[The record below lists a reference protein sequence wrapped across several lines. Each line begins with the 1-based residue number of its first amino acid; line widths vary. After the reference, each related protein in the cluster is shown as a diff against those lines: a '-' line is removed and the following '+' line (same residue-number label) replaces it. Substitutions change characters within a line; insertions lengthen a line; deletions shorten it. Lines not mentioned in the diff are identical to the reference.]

1 MTNSLTTG
9 PGHLTFDQAG
19 DMYDAGRAT
28 NEDVFPCECWLAGN
42 AEYRY
47 DCYSSPEQERDARDY
62 LHPEEYNQGAI
73 ARFERENDL

>member
-1 MTNSLTTG
+1 MTNSMTTG

-42 AEYRY
+42 GGEYRHDFVYSYPEDSADSYQHPAEYAKGAQSRF
-47 DCYSSPEQERDARDY
+47 EQE
-62 LHPEEYNQGAI
+62 
-73 ARFERENDL
+73 NDI